1 MNFWRW
7 FGVRWRQKICGFCN
21 FRFVTDGL
29 IASVKKRLCAH
40 SLLSSRNA
48 IGFFLLRHF
57 GHLYHSSIK
66 THRNTIFISL
76 YFWPNW
82 LNFFG
87 HLKKILVYDRKKPR
101 MQLQGSR
108 GLWDQRKLCFVR
120 RIFVRAC
127 SAPVCGGVS
136 TDLQL
141 QPLLQLSEPESSS
154 KIEAE
159 TRRDLDCVTAPNRHI
174 ALVAVV
180 ERRELEQ
187 REASFSFS
195 VTLVYAIQ
203 MEK

>member
-1 MNFWRW
+1 MTEKNLE
-7 FGVRWRQKICGFCN
+7 CN
-21 FRFVTDGL
+21 YKEVADYEIKESFALFAG
-29 IASVKKRLCAH
+29 
-40 SLLSSRNA
+40 SS
-48 IGFFLLRHF
+48 
-57 GHLYHSSIK
+57 
-66 THRNTIFISL
+66 
-76 YFWPNW
+76 
-82 LNFFG
+82 
-87 HLKKILVYDRKKPR
+87 
-101 MQLQGSR
+101 
-108 GLWDQRKLCFVR
+108 C
-120 RIFVRAC
+120 
-127 SAPVCGGVS
+127 APVCGGVS

-195 VTLVYAIQ
+195 VTPVYAIQ